1 MTIHFSKQ
9 SLLQDATDFATRNHR
24 VISQNM
30 ANVNTPNYRTRQMSF
45 DQFVEQAT
53 SKRKSS
59 TDPIRL
65 DVEISDDLVTRADG
79 NGVDLDAEVAKLK
92 RNELYHQTLT
102 QLMGS
107 KIETMRNAMRR

>member
-9 SLLQDATDFATRNHR
+9 ALLQDATDFATRNHR

-30 ANVNTPNYRTRQMSF
+30 ANVNTPNYRTRQLSF
-45 DQFVEQAT
+45 EQFVEQAT
-53 SKRKSS
+53 AKRKTSADS
-59 TDPIRL
+59 VKL
-65 DVEISDDLVTRADG
+65 DVEISDELAIRPDG
-79 NGVDLDAEVAKLK
+79 NSVDLDAEVAKLK
-92 RNELYHQTLT
+92 QNELYHQTLT